1 MDEGHEIVVEIIK
14 QGMLDQLKLLVQSS
28 ASLKTLDSDLNNL
41 LHIAAEVGHL
51 DILGYLIEKG
61 VSTQHKNKQ

>member
-14 QGMLDQLKLLVQSS
+14 QGMLDQLKLLVQSG

-61 VSTQHKNKQ
+61 VNTQHKNKQ